1 MKQKF
6 LISHQLV
13 SYQHSLA
20 LGCPLLFLD
29 EDHMTLSTCENTC
42 SDEHVH
48 EKEKKGSCVYCP
60 KPMRGFFHIF
70 SLLFSE
76 IKPFL
81 VLLIA

>member
-1 MKQKF
+1 
-6 LISHQLV
+6 
-13 SYQHSLA
+13 
-20 LGCPLLFLD
+20 
-29 EDHMTLSTCENTC
+29 MTLSTCENTC

-81 VLLIA
+81 VLLTA